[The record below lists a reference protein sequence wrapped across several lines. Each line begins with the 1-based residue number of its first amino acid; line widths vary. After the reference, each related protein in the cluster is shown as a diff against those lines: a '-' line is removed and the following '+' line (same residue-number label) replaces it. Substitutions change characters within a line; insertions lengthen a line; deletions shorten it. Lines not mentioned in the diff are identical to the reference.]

1 MRHPLEFQ
9 KAYCIELLRVM
20 MRYSSA
26 EDIAG
31 ITATLEGQVRDLL
44 RAKYR
49 PGLNDAS
56 YALYRRF
63 KLDGGAQ

>member
-1 MRHPLEFQ
+1 
-9 KAYCIELLRVM
+9 M

-26 EDIAG
+26 DDIAD
-31 ITATLEGQVRDLL
+31 ITVTLEDQVRDLL
-44 RAKYR
+44 RTKYR

-56 YALYRRF
+56 YVLYRRF

>member
-1 MRHPLEFQ
+1 
-9 KAYCIELLRVM
+9 M

-26 EDIAG
+26 DDIAG
-31 ITATLEGQVRDLL
+31 ITAMLEDQVRDLL
-44 RAKYR
+44 RTKYR

-63 KLDGGAQ
+63 KLDGGDL

>member
-9 KAYCIELLRVM
+9 KAYCAELLRVM

-26 EDIAG
+26 DDIAG
-31 ITATLEGQVRDLL
+31 ITATLEDRVRDLL

-56 YALYRRF
+56 YDLYRRF
-63 KLDGGAQ
+63 KLDGGAL

>member
-1 MRHPLEFQ
+1 MRHPLELQ
-9 KAYCIELLRVM
+9 KAYCVELLRVM

-26 EDIAG
+26 DDIAG
-31 ITATLEGQVRDLL
+31 ITAMLEDQVRDLL
-44 RAKYR
+44 RTKYR

-63 KLDGGAQ
+63 KLDGGGQ

>member
-1 MRHPLEFQ
+1 MRHPLEIQ
-9 KAYCIELLRVM
+9 KAYCTELLRVM

-26 EDIAG
+26 DYIADI
-31 ITATLEGQVRDLL
+31 TVTLEDQVRDLL
-44 RAKYR
+44 RTKYR

-56 YALYRRF
+56 YVLYRRF